1 MGLVMLGTGS
11 IKALEDMIQYAH
23 DTQHEKIVRGLAMG
37 MALIM
42 YARAEAADELIN
54 GLLEDP
60 DPTLRYGG
68 IMTIAL
74 AYCGTGSNKAVRR
87 LLHVAVS
94 DVSDDVRRVAVMSLG
109 FVLFRKPG
117 SVPRMVELLAE
128 SYNPHVRYG
137 ATMALGIACAGT
149 GLPEAIDLLEPMMK
163 DSTDFVRQG
172 ALIALAMIMVQQNEA
187 TNPKVAT
194 IRKQLAKVVGDRH
207 EDAMA
212 KFGAALALGIIDA
225 GGRNCTI
232 GLQTPTGNLNMAAI
246 VGMAVFTQYWY
257 WFPLTHF
264 LSLSF
269 TPTAI
274 IGVDQDLEIPSFKFH
289 SNTRP
294 SMFDYPPEA
303 EVKTEEAPEKIK
315 TAVLSTTA
323 QDKRRKM
330 VKERQR
336 RRESMDVDHTSSTPK
351 VSSADDDK
359 MDVDE
364 DAKKDDEDKA
374 EGAQA
379 TEVAKKKVEKEKVGH
394 DLENMS
400 RVLPAQVKY
409 ISFPGD
415 RFVPVKKVSH
425 CLVYVCSLAN

>member
-1 MGLVMLGTGS
+1 
-11 IKALEDMIQYAH
+11 
-23 DTQHEKIVRGLAMG
+23 
-37 MALIM
+37 
-42 YARAEAADELIN
+42 
-54 GLLEDP
+54 
-60 DPTLRYGG
+60 
-68 IMTIAL
+68 
-74 AYCGTGSNKAVRR
+74 
-87 LLHVAVS
+87 
-94 DVSDDVRRVAVMSLG
+94 
-109 FVLFRKPG
+109 
-117 SVPRMVELLAE
+117 VELLAE

-194 IRKQLAKVVGDRH
+194 IRKQLTKVVGDRH

-425 CLVYVCSLAN
+425 CLVYVCSLVN